1 MFTPTLPQA
10 IVLTV
15 VALSELNVFLLLL
28 RAVSVQLVHLELARL
43 DVPVDLLLVD
53 VKRRGNSAFSTA
65 SWLGFAL

>member
-1 MFTPTLPQA
+1 M
-10 IVLTV
+10 TV

-43 DVPVDLLLVD
+43 NVLVDLLLVD
-53 VKRRGNSAFSTA
+53 VKRRGNSALSTT